1 MSLNKNINMTGGV
14 GSQNR
19 DTKTSQLSIN
29 QSKVGAIKSYAT
41 KITTARERLASYLLK
56 QNLKLLTS
64 FSEYVETNSFV
75 KSSYIV
81 YLLNDMKKEKLS
93 TFLERNPVFD
103 EIVNEIENELKN
115 QA

>member
-1 MSLNKNINMTGGV
+1 MSLNKNINMTGGA

-56 QNLKLLTS
+56 QDLKLLTS
-64 FSEYVETNSFV
+64 FSEYVATSSFV
-75 KSSYIV
+75 ESSYIV
-81 YLLNDMKKEKLS
+81 YLKNDLKKEKLIS
-93 TFLERNPVFD
+93 FLERNPVFD
-103 EIVNEIENELKN
+103 EIVKEIEIELKN
-115 QA
+115 